1 MIRKYTQLEAEKKKK
16 KAKKRRVVDYSRFSS
31 LNQEHNS
38 IVYQQNATQKYADTH
53 NMEIVEHFS
62 DEAFSGTTANRP
74 DFMRMI
80 NEAKNNPVWD
90 AVLVFDMSRFS
101 RNARDSINYEN
112 ILNDCGIELISVT
125 ELYDN
130 TPAGEYNKAIQNVN
144 NQQYSRSLAFRTRAG
159 MRAKAEEGVWLGG
172 MVPLG
177 YQLDKNRHL
186 QICPHE
192 AEIVKKIFGLYE
204 QGNSYQR
211 IADILNEEGYTN
223 KLGKPFNK
231 DSFREILKSPR
242 YCGIYVWNRRKEKD
256 RNGKRNNSAEKD
268 FSEQVILEGACPAI
282 IDEEQFEHVQEM
294 IEQRALGSGEQIL
307 RDHYMLGAKKILF
320 CAKCG
325 KKMVGVKQRS
335 HGRDYRVY
343 RCPNHKGGGCETKDI
358 PADNLEKFVAAY
370 TAKAVLKTEDIANI
384 NAICEYGS
392 SARTIRS
399 KLKGNST
406 AIASLTMALENCY
419 SDALIDRLA
428 CLESEKKKLEKQLEQ
443 AEKPTFIMDEDNI
456 KMVRKKL
463 ASYLKNSPDPEVG
476 LLLKAAID
484 KIEVDNAGAEIKFK
498 V

>member
-1 MIRKYTQLEAEKKKK
+1 MIKKYIQLEAEKKKK
-16 KAKKRRVVDYSRFSS
+16 KAKKRKVVTYSRFSS

-38 IVYQQNATQKYADTH
+38 IVYQENATKKYADTH
-53 NMEIVEHFS
+53 NMEIVERFS

-159 MRAKAEEGVWLGG
+159 MKAKAEEGVWLGG
-172 MVPLG
+172 RVPLG
-177 YQLDKNRHL
+177 YRLDKDRHL
-186 QICPHE
+186 EICPEE
-192 AEIVKKIFGLYE
+192 AEIIKLIFGLFE
-204 QGNSYQR
+204 QGNSYAR
-211 IADILNEEGYTN
+211 IAEILNEKNLTN
-223 KLGKPFNK
+223 GLGKPFSK
-231 DSFREILKSPR
+231 DSFRDILKSPR
-242 YCGIYVWNRRKEKD
+242 YCGIFVWNRRKEKD

-268 FSEQVILEGACPAI
+268 FSEQVILEGGCPAI
-282 IDEEQFEHVQEM
+282 ITEEQFERVQELM
-294 IEQRALGSGEQIL
+294 EERAAGEGGQIL
-307 RDHYMLGAKKILF
+307 RGHYMLGAKKILF
-320 CAKCG
+320 CKECNKA
-325 KKMVGVKQRS
+325 MVGVKQRS
-335 HGRDYRVY
+335 HNKDYKVY
-343 RCPNHKGGGCETKDI
+343 RCPNHKGGACKTKDI
-358 PADNLEKFVAAY
+358 PADNLEKFVAAH
-370 TAKAVLKTEDIANI
+370 TAKAVLKTEDLANI

-406 AIASLTMALENCY
+406 AIASLTMALESCY
-419 SDALIDRLA
+419 SDTLVDRLA
-428 CLESEKKKLEKQLEQ
+428 RLESEKKKLEKQLEQ
-443 AEKPTFIMDEDNI
+443 AEKPVFVMNEDNVRT
-456 KMVRKKL
+456 VRKKL
-463 ASYLKNSPDPEVG
+463 ASYLKNSPDPEAG

-484 KIEVDNAGAEIKFK
+484 KIEVDNDGVEIKFK